1 MTVKESDKTN
11 DLLSKPWGP
20 IPNLAETRGEFFAW
34 QKQWHLNLRKF
45 FIPRLIQD
53 GL

>member
-20 IPNLAETRGEFFAW
+20 IQNLAETRGEIFAW
-34 QKQWHLNLRKF
+34 QKQWHLNLRKL